1 MSDNSAIVMVPTGRI
16 QPGARLFRALNNEE
30 MTELMGSIKNN
41 GILQALL
48 VEKGQ
53 EGGYILLAGFN
64 RFDAARRL
72 DLAEVPCR
80 IVTANEKV
88 AAIFDTD
95 LIRRN
100 LDLDEKKKMKEIKY
114 EYEKENRDRMEQYL
128 IPEYKNIAHYLN
140 ENTLQYLCN
149 IPAEEQK
156 HIYNAIPTKVIENT
170 ERVDALEKQLLNSD
184 NEIQALHEFKAK
196 TEKELKSYEDYKK
209 NYETLQQAKQKE
221 LEKLVDEK
229 RKQLEEEYKD
239 ADENIRIAYEKAR
252 EEIEKNLKKEI
263 QAVQAHS
270 QRMSLEVNKKN
281 MEISTMKEEM
291 AKFDKTKKDIEIE
304 KNVLKNKVKLMENI
318 VSAVACP
325 KTVADRCK
333 IIVTEADQIRNT
345 ITRLGQ
351 DVLLKE
357 KDTRLAIKKHLT
369 EVRDIFDEVEKFIN
383 TIKPLNKEEDEI
395 LQ

>member
-1 MSDNSAIVMVPTGRI
+1 MSDDNAIVMVPTGRI
-16 QPGARLFRALNNEE
+16 QPGARLFRPLNDEE
-30 MTELMGSIKNN
+30 MTELMGSIKNS

-53 EGGYILLAGFN
+53 EGVYTLLAGFN
-64 RFDAARRL
+64 RLDAARRL
-72 DLAEVPCR
+72 NIAEVPCR
-80 IVTANEKV
+80 IIPAYEKV

-100 LDLDEKKKMKEIKY
+100 LDLDEKKKMKEIKH
-114 EYEKENRDRMEQYL
+114 EYEKENRDHMVQNL
-128 IPEYKNIAHYLN
+128 IAEYKNIAHYLN

-156 HIYNAIPTKVIENT
+156 RIYNAMPIKIIEDT

-184 NEIQALHEFKAK
+184 NEVQALREFKAK

-209 NYETLQQAKQKE
+209 NYEMLQQTKQEE
-221 LEKLVDEK
+221 LEKLVDGK
-229 RKQLEEEYKD
+229 RKQLEEEYKN

-263 QAVQAHS
+263 EAAQVHS

-281 MEISTMKEEM
+281 IEISNMKEKME
-291 AKFDKTKKDIEIE
+291 KFDKTKKDIEIE

-318 VSAVACP
+318 VSVVACP

-369 EVRDIFDEVEKFIN
+369 EVRYIFDEVEKFIN
-383 TIKPLNKEEDEI
+383 AIKPLNEEKHET